1 MRMPTTSRSQM
12 QGQALVELAVA
23 AVVLVPLF
31 LLIPIVAKYSHI
43 KQMAQQAA
51 RNAAWEASVSAS
63 HALPAR
69 LDAERRAL
77 DRTFAAADAP
87 IRSDVGSVAG
97 RGAFDD
103 QMLNTFSGRKL
114 LERDDLHVPSLTQA
128 DSPGYVDEALVPIEL
143 ATAATGKFKLNKQG
157 YVTANIRL
165 NARDLKTADGAPA
178 RYLAPFDNLGIGLDR
193 RQSLLVDAWNASGP
207 RARGDDRSVVETVRP
222 LVPTTKLAG
231 LDKLL
236 TLFKP
241 PLDKLPVVGALGG
254 LKLGTIEPDVVPAD
268 KLAQYPVRKQ
278 P

>member
-1 MRMPTTSRSQM
+1 MRMPTTTRSQM

-23 AVVLVPLF
+23 AAVLVPLF
-31 LLIPIVAKYSHI
+31 LLIPIVAKFGHI

-51 RNAAWEASVSAS
+51 RNAAWEASVSGS
-63 HALPAR
+63 HSVPAR
-69 LDAERRAL
+69 QDAERRAL
-77 DRTFAAADAP
+77 QRTFAAADAP

-103 QMLNTFSGRKL
+103 QMLSTFSGRKL
-114 LERDDLHVPSLTQA
+114 LERDNLHVASLGQA
-128 DSPGYVDEALVPIEL
+128 ESPGYVDEALVPIEL
-143 ATAATGKFKLNKQG
+143 ATAANGKFRLNKQG

-165 NARDLKTADGAPA
+165 DVRDLKTADGAPA
-178 RYLAPFDNLGIGLDR
+178 RYLAPFDNLGIVLER

-207 RARGDDRSVVETVRP
+207 RARGDGHSVVETVRP
-222 LVPTTKLAG
+222 LVLTSKLEG

-236 TLFKP
+236 ELLKP
-241 PLDKLPVVGALGG
+241 PLDMLPVVGALGG

-268 KLAQYPVRKQ
+268 KLVQYPVRKQ

>member
-1 MRMPTTSRSQM
+1 MRMKAIAAPRM
-12 QGQALVELAVA
+12 QGQALVELVVA
-23 AVVLVPLF
+23 AAVLVPLF
-31 LLIPIVAKYSHI
+31 LLIPIVAKFGHI
-43 KQMAQQAA
+43 RQMAQQAA
-51 RNAAWEASVSAS
+51 RNAAWEASVAGS
-63 HALPAR
+63 HALPTR
-69 LDAERRAL
+69 QDAERRAL
-77 DRTFAAADAP
+77 QRTFAAADAP
-87 IRSDVGSVAG
+87 IRSDVGNAAA

-114 LERDDLHVPSLTQA
+114 LERDNLHVASLTQA
-128 DSPGYVDEALVPIEL
+128 NSPGHVDEALVPIEL
-143 ATAATGKFKLNKQG
+143 ATAATGGFKLNKQG
-157 YVTANIRL
+157 YVTASIRL
-165 NARDLKTADGAPA
+165 DVRDLKTADGAPA
-178 RYLAPFDNLGIGLDR
+178 RYLAPFDNLGVVLER

-207 RARGDDRSVVETVRP
+207 RARGDGHSVVETVRP

-268 KLAQYPVRKQ
+268 KLVQYPVRKQ

>member
-1 MRMPTTSRSQM
+1 MRMPTTPRSQM

-23 AVVLVPLF
+23 AAVLVPLF
-31 LLIPIVAKYSHI
+31 LLIPIVAKFGHI

-51 RNAAWEASVSAS
+51 RNAAWEASVSGS

-69 LDAERRAL
+69 QDAEHRAL
-77 DRTFAAADAP
+77 HLTFAAADAP

-114 LERDDLHVPSLTQA
+114 LERDNLHVASLGQA
-128 DSPGYVDEALVPIEL
+128 ESPGYVDEALVPIEL
-143 ATAATGKFKLNKQG
+143 ATAANGKFRLNKQG

-165 NARDLKTADGAPA
+165 DVRDLKTADGAPA
-178 RYLAPFDNLGIGLDR
+178 RYLAPFDNLGIVLDR

-207 RARGDDRSVVETVRP
+207 RARGDGHSVVETVRP
-222 LVPTTKLAG
+222 LVLTSKLEG

-236 TLFKP
+236 ELFKP
-241 PLDKLPVVGALGG
+241 PLDMLPVVGALGG

-268 KLAQYPVRKQ
+268 KLVEYPVRKQ